1 MAQKEEEMDELLLE
15 ANSLL
20 TGLSKD
26 ELYEICIKLGTIPES
41 SYANKSRLATVKVV
55 VEEIEKQISK
65 YNETEKVAV
74 VRDVLTQIT
83 EIKSATSV
91 GEEQQTQDSVRQKLE
106 KEITWLKE
114 KQQREMEALNDQL
127 SAIKMT
133 TGDNVQTGAGAAT
146 SEVNYRGLQ
155 SIFKRDFRIVG
166 TVGAQGQKDQL
177 SYVSLSRQIQS
188 GKERGYSE
196 KELVDGLIKCIVPGL
211 PLKDYLEAMRE
222 MGLETIMKIVRA
234 HYQEKNASEL
244 YASLAN
250 LAQSPAE
257 EPQNF
262 LLRALNLREKI
273 IFASKQEGSKL
284 KYDTSQCQSM
294 LLHAIETGLLSN
306 TLRTRMRPHL
316 QRPDVTD
323 AELIA
328 QLNLAGAEES
338 ERNAKLGIG
347 QRGKTK
353 VTQVSV
359 EENSKIKTGTPKKGK
374 EAEAP
379 FAEKLLSEIQAIK
392 ADVAAL
398 KQDVRFNRAQ
408 SHGEESKMPTQGKGR
423 PPRENRRG
431 CKECYKKG
439 LGDQCTHC
447 WKCGDSSHFAYN
459 CPERKGPGQGNCPR
473 LLSRDSQ

>member
-15 ANSLL
+15 AHSLL

-41 SYANKSRLATVKVV
+41 RYANKSRLATVKVV
-55 VEEIEKQISK
+55 VEDIEKQISK
-65 YNETEKVAV
+65 CNETEKVAF
-74 VRDVLTQIT
+74 VRDVLTQVT

-91 GEEQQTQDSVRQKLE
+91 GEEQQTQDSIRQTLE

-114 KQQREMEALNDQL
+114 KLQREMEALNDQV

-155 SIFKRDFRIVG
+155 SICKRDFRIVG
-166 TVGAQGQKDQL
+166 TVGAKGQKDQL
-177 SYVSLSRQIQS
+177 SYFSLSRQIQS
-188 GKERGYSE
+188 GKERGYS
-196 KELVDGLIKCIVPGL
+196 KKKLVDGLIKCIVPGL
-211 PLKDYLEAMRE
+211 PLKDYLEAMHE
-222 MGLETIMKIVRA
+222 IGLETIMKLVCA
-234 HYQEKNASEL
+234 HYQEKNASKL
-244 YASLAN
+244 YASLTN
-250 LAQSPAE
+250 LAQSPAD
-257 EPQNF
+257 EPQTF

-294 LLHAIETGLLSN
+294 FLHAIETGLLSN

-338 ERNAKLGIG
+338 QRNAKLGIG
-347 QRGKTK
+347 QMGKTK
-353 VTQVSV
+353 VMQVSA
-359 EENSKIKTGTPKKGK
+359 EDNSKLKTGTPKKGK
-374 EAEAP
+374 EAKAP
-379 FAEKLLSEIQAIK
+379 FAEKLLLEIQAIK
-392 ADVAAL
+392 TDIAAL
-398 KQDVRFNRAQ
+398 KQDVRFTCAQ
-408 SHGEESKMPTQGKGR
+408 SHGEESKMPRQGKGR
-423 PPRENRRG
+423 PRRENRRG

-439 LGDQCTHC
+439 VGDECTHC

-459 CPERKGPGQGNCPR
+459 CPGRKGPRRGNCPR

>member
-1 MAQKEEEMDELLLE
+1 M
-15 ANSLL
+15 
-20 TGLSKD
+20 
-26 ELYEICIKLGTIPES
+26 
-41 SYANKSRLATVKVV
+41 
-55 VEEIEKQISK
+55 
-65 YNETEKVAV
+65 
-74 VRDVLTQIT
+74 
-83 EIKSATSV
+83 
-91 GEEQQTQDSVRQKLE
+91 
-106 KEITWLKE
+106 
-114 KQQREMEALNDQL
+114 
-127 SAIKMT
+127 
-133 TGDNVQTGAGAAT
+133 
-146 SEVNYRGLQ
+146 
-155 SIFKRDFRIVG
+155 
-166 TVGAQGQKDQL
+166 
-177 SYVSLSRQIQS
+177 
-188 GKERGYSE
+188 

-244 YASLAN
+244 YANLAN

-284 KYDTSQCQSM
+284 KYNTSQCQSM
-294 LLHAIETGLLSN
+294 FLHAIETGLLSN
-306 TLRTRMRPHL
+306 TLRTRIRPHL

-398 KQDVRFNRAQ
+398 KQNVRFNRAQ

-423 PPRENRRG
+423 PLRENRRG

-459 CPERKGPGQGNCPR
+459 CPERKEQGQGNCPR